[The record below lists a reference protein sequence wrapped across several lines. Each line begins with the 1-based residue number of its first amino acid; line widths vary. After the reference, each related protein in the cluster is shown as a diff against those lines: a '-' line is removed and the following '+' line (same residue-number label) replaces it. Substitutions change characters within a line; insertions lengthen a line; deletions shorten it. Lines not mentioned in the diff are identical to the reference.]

1 MMTTPIASGLGIL
14 QRAEQQLNRHANTL
28 ARLSAEGN
36 TSEVNQMTDAL
47 TGLKLVERDA
57 RLGIKVIEAEN
68 QRVGSLLD
76 ILA

>member
-1 MMTTPIASGLGIL
+1 MMTPITSGLGIL
-14 QRAEQQLNRHANTL
+14 QRAEQQLNRHASTL

-36 TSEVNQMTDAL
+36 TAEVNQMTDAL